1 MYKITLTPPKG
12 SPNRY
17 TPPNQYTPQYRQQ
30 QEQQSPK
37 TLWPQQKFVD
47 GHARGI
53 QLIQNGTN
61 YVIPKKEILLKKDF
75 PVIGIDLGTSRC
87 CAAVNRNDGIATVPL
102 DNTGERLLP
111 SFVSYDE
118 EKVKCGRVVM
128 GRLRHYSKSTIFD
141 SKRIIGRPFS
151 DIEIDE
157 NWNFNVNF
165 EDKEVYMEIRGVNNE
180 RKRITAEAV
189 ASDLLRYIKVK
200 AEEYQGKK
208 IANVVITVPAAFTEE
223 QKASTLSAA
232 KLAGWTNIHLLP
244 EPMAAAFAYFLNRPI
259 PVNST
264 VLLFDLGGGTLDVCI
279 FKVEKDKISIISNTG
294 DTKLGGRNFDTV
306 LINYFKNLLNSEHGI
321 TTLKD
326 KKYKLMLECQRIKE
340 DLTTLTNTSL
350 DIDEFDPGKNGEI
363 PISREGFQRMTQPLL
378 NKAKIT
384 IQAALFNSN
393 LKENQI
399 NQILHVGGGS
409 RMPMIKQLLLD
420 IFPDAEHR
428 SEEHPDEVVAI
439 GAAFYAYSIFSN

>member
-1 MYKITLTPPKG
+1 MDT
-12 SPNRY
+12 N
-17 TPPNQYTPQYRQQ
+17 
-30 QEQQSPK
+30 
-37 TLWPQQKFVD
+37 
-47 GHARGI
+47 GI
-53 QLIQNGTN
+53 YSVN
-61 YVIPKKEILLKKDF
+61 ILDELKNK
-75 PVIGIDLGTSRC
+75 
-87 CAAVNRNDGIATVPL
+87 
-102 DNTGERLLP
+102 
-111 SFVSYDE
+111 
-118 EKVKCGRVVM
+118 
-128 GRLRHYSKSTIFD
+128 
-141 SKRIIGRPFS
+141 
-151 DIEIDE
+151 
-157 NWNFNVNF
+157 
-165 EDKEVYMEIRGVNNE
+165 IRGVNNE

-189 ASDLLRYIKVK
+189 ASDLLRFIKVK

-208 IANVVITVPAAFTEE
+208 ITNVVITVPAAFTEE
-223 QKASTLSAA
+223 QKESTLSAA

-244 EPMAAAFAYFLNRPI
+244 EPIAAAFAYFLNRPI
-259 PVNST
+259 PDGST

-279 FKVEKDKISIISNTG
+279 FKVEKDKIEIISNTG
-294 DTKLGGRNFDTV
+294 DSKLGGRNFDTV

-350 DIDEFDPGKNGEI
+350 DIDEFDPGKKGEI

-439 GAAFYAYSIFSN
+439 GAAFYAYSIFSD